1 MYYSYVTLEQ
11 TAVPAVVRHMMRYGV
26 MGGLFFGLIGQFA
39 FRYLLE
45 KAILSQPQLGIQYT
59 LSAVAMAVIVL
70 AAALGILITIL
81 GSRWRAPSEISRL
94 ITGMAV
100 GFGFAL
106 ATHTMFV
113 GALTG
118 LLSSRD
124 SIIFLYADFAYN
136 SDDRISVLL
145 DTIFRVFFEG
155 YGMAF
160 TIIFVLMLLGALFG
174 SWLIPLAAKERE
186 TALLKDAF
194 GSLVLILLPSLFV
207 LLVITNAIIYDCLPV
222 AMHAAAKRINH
233 PRLNFPLLTMM
244 AILPMLSIPI
254 TQLVAILWV
263 QRARAENLHRPV
275 LRMAQFIHVLTAGV
289 ALLPFVND
297 VSPDFL
303 RTPFGIVMVTL
314 TMILA
319 WLFTLVAQWKMGEF
333 KAKNVTRARVPFWSL
348 MRATWGVVLVGYLL
362 VDLLTARAALN
373 LIYPIMMDDH
383 VRTLY
388 APMYSNASIATIV
401 SRMLYE
407 GFTDSVFIL
416 AWSMLVMGVKVT
428 VVMAPI
434 LWFFNLFERS

>member
-11 TAVPAVVRHMMRYGV
+11 TAVPAVVRHMMCYGV

-59 LSAVAMAVIVL
+59 LSALAMAMIVL

-124 SIIFLYADFAYN
+124 GIVFLYDGVTHFTD
-136 SDDRISVLL
+136 SRTSIWL

-155 YGMAF
+155 YGMSF
-160 TIIFVLMLLGALFG
+160 TIIFVLMILGALFG

-194 GSLVLILLPSLFV
+194 GSLVLILLPTLFV
-207 LLVITNAIIYDCLPV
+207 LLVISNVIIYDCLPES
-222 AMHAAAKRINH
+222 MHEAAKRISH
-233 PRLNFPLLTMM
+233 PRLHFPLLTMM

-254 TQLVAILWV
+254 TQIVAILWV

-275 LRMAQFIHVLTAGV
+275 LRMAQVVHALTGGV
-289 ALLPFVND
+289 GLLPFVND

-303 RTPFGIVMVTL
+303 RTPFGLFMVTL

-319 WLFTLVAQWKMGEF
+319 WLFALVVQWKMGEF
-333 KAKNVTRARVPFWSL
+333 KAKSVTRARVPFWSL
-348 MRATWGVVLVGYLL
+348 IRATWGVVLIGYLL

-373 LIYPIMMDDH
+373 LVYILMMDDYG
-383 VRTLY
+383 RTLW
-388 APMYSNASIATIV
+388 APMYSNASTAVIV
-401 SRMLYE
+401 SEMLYQ
-407 GFTDSVFIL
+407 GFTEPSIL
-416 AWSMLVMGVKVT
+416 LGWSMLVMGFKVT